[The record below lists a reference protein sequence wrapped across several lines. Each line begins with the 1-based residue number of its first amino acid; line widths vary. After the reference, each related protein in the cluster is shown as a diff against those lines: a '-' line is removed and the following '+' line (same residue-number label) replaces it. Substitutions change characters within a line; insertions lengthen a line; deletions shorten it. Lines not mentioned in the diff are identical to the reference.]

1 MNSFGLTTLS
11 AITRRRFALAVSLV
25 VVVLLLILMWQLVSV
40 LVPYALSAVVA
51 FLLMPLVNALAARL
65 PGHRSRPGV
74 TRAVAAGLATL
85 LVLFVVVAVVAA
97 ALFRLVE
104 GTTALAERVPAM
116 VREIELTVNTI
127 EKAYRERVPPEIQ
140 ANIDPRLQ
148 AVGAA
153 VISSISDSALQVLG
167 ILRNGLS
174 LIIAL
179 AGAPIIL
186 FYLLYDSPAI
196 GRGIRQLLPGPLRN
210 DLCNIGALAGS
221 VVIAYIRTQLLMAL
235 MVGVVIGLALWAM
248 GVPAAVVLGAV
259 AGMGEL
265 IPIVGP
271 FLGFAVAAIVV
282 LITNPTLLPV
292 VVLVYLGVQLLQ
304 NTLVM
309 PRIQGQTTGLHPL
322 AVMFFLAALGSVWGF
337 WGVLVAVPFA
347 AAAYRVLTYFR
358 ETWNSAGSPGP
369 DNNDHLAGTTG
380 EVTVADEV
388 GPLPD
393 E

>member
-1 MNSFGLTTLS
+1 M
-11 AITRRRFALAVSLV
+11 ALVVSLA

-51 FLLMPLVNALAARL
+51 FLLMPLVSALAARL

-74 TRAVAAGLATL
+74 VRAVVAGLATL

-97 ALFRLVE
+97 TLFELVA
-104 GTTALAERVPAM
+104 GTTALAQRVPAM
-116 VREIELTVNTI
+116 VKEIELTVNMI
-127 EKAYRERVPPEIQ
+127 ETAYRERVPTEIQ
-140 ANIDPRLQ
+140 ANIDPRLE
-148 AVGAA
+148 AAGAA
-153 VISSISDSALQVLG
+153 IISSISDSALQVLV
-167 ILRNGLS
+167 ILKSGLS
-174 LIIAL
+174 LLIAL

-210 DLCNIGALAGS
+210 DLCNIGALASS

-235 MVGVVIGLALWAM
+235 MVGVVIGLALWGL

-265 IPIVGP
+265 IPVVGP

-292 VVLVYLGVQLLQ
+292 VALVYLAVQLLQ

-322 AVMFFLAALGSVWGF
+322 AVMFFLAGLGSVWGF
-337 WGVLVAVPFA
+337 WGVLIAVPFA
-347 AAAYRVLTYFR
+347 AAAYRVLTYSR

-369 DNNDHLAGTTG
+369 DGSDHLAGTTG
-380 EVTVADEV
+380 AVTVADEV

>member
-1 MNSFGLTTLS
+1 M
-11 AITRRRFALAVSLV
+11 ALVVSLA

-51 FLLMPLVNALAARL
+51 FLLMPLVSALAARL

-74 TRAVAAGLATL
+74 VRAVVAGLATL
-85 LVLFVVVAVVAA
+85 LVLFVVVAVVVAT
-97 ALFRLVE
+97 LFELVA
-104 GTTALAERVPAM
+104 GTTALAQRVPAM
-116 VREIELTVNTI
+116 VKEIELTVNMI
-127 EKAYRERVPPEIQ
+127 ETAYRERVPTEIQ
-140 ANIDPRLQ
+140 ANIDPRLE
-148 AVGAA
+148 AAGAA
-153 VISSISDSALQVLG
+153 IISSISDSALQVLG
-167 ILRNGLS
+167 ILKSGLS
-174 LIIAL
+174 LLIAL

-235 MVGVVIGLALWAM
+235 MVGVIIGLALWGL

-265 IPIVGP
+265 IPVVGP

-292 VVLVYLGVQLLQ
+292 VALVYLAVQLLQ

-322 AVMFFLAALGSVWGF
+322 AVMFFLAGLGSVWGF
-337 WGVLVAVPFA
+337 WGVLIAVPFA
-347 AAAYRVLTYFR
+347 AAAYRVLTYSR

-369 DNNDHLAGTTG
+369 DGNDHPAGRTG
-380 EVTVADEV
+380 AVTVADEV